1 MGTQVQGDYYGLNG
15 VLLDPDKLDEFQLYK
30 ETRNRDFEH
39 ALCSVL
45 WLIACGA
52 MMIWAS
58 NDNHFIEGLPILALL
73 MIFGWLSV
81 FVFFGAKA
89 KDEQRLPKSITSDRQ
104 HKHVTGLGALV
115 SIALIIFIGIAISTG
130 EIFHPEFRIPEW
142 AGYITLFLVAGL
154 LTALILAPHLGGAPS
169 FSAISNALRKVFAFL
184 EPVGLVIS
192 TIDSWLVLVVAPTVG
207 ASCEN
212 GAKRY
217 TLISANLL
225 GALAFTWFAP
235 APYGLIGI
243 IWSLLAAV
251 SIVRRWAWIEHD
263 REGGRGEDLSNVF
276 AWRAGSKQDLR
287 DEALAALLLLVI
299 ALPFGLRQVHL
310 SVPDA
315 EAFFVPT
322 AAVND
327 PTAWF
332 GFFGIELLKAI
343 PFIDWSDIYEATGDT
358 RILISASSSMH
369 AVFAARVIIDMIFL
383 ATVVQA
389 VTISITY
396 ARQRT
401 RFLSGDRDVKVLDER
416 IEKSE
421 LSKLAKWNGHKWEF
435 NEEKIEKF
443 KHYDTTQL
451 SVLRLNAPDES
462 RLRASIEEIFKRQN
476 YDWEP
481 PQDLLI
487 ELSTWTR
494 PDVKKLHST
503 LDQIEI
509 QKDIDL
515 AKLTAAREALS
526 GTGGIEDVRQR
537 VAKIM
542 VNCIPPS
549 EAKVQALTELVSGS
563 SRDSLASVRAIALEP
578 LKTLARRFLQA
589 QLALEAVALRGTAQ
603 SLRARAKKMLHKL
616 GHKIPASGE
625 KKTAA

>member
-1 MGTQVQGDYYGLNG
+1 MEVQEDYYGLNG

-39 ALCSVL
+39 ALCSAL
-45 WLIACGA
+45 WLIACGV
-52 MMIWAS
+52 MLIWGSS
-58 NDNHFIEGLPILALL
+58 NPYFIEGLPILASM
-73 MIFGWLSV
+73 MIFGWVSV
-81 FVFFGAKA
+81 FAYFGAKA
-89 KDEQRLPKSITSDRQ
+89 KDEQRLPASITAKRQ

-115 SIALIIFIGIAISTG
+115 SIALLIFIGIAISTG
-130 EIFHPEFRIPEW
+130 EIFHPEFKIPEW
-142 AGYITLFLVAGL
+142 AGYITLSLVAGL
-154 LTALILAPHLGGAPS
+154 LTTLILAPHLGGAPS

-184 EPVGLVIS
+184 EPVGRIIG

-212 GAKRY
+212 GAQRY
-217 TLISANLL
+217 ILISANLL
-225 GALAFTWFAP
+225 GALAFAWFAA

-243 IWSLLAAV
+243 VWSLLAAV
-251 SIVRRWAWIEHD
+251 AIVRRWAWIEHD

-276 AWRAGSKQDLR
+276 AWRVGSKQDLR

-299 ALPFGLRQVHL
+299 ALPFGLRQIHL

-315 EAFFVPT
+315 QAFFVPT
-322 AAVND
+322 AAIND

-343 PFIDWSDIYEATGDT
+343 PFIDWSDIYDATGDT
-358 RILISASSSMH
+358 RILLSESSSMH
-369 AVFAARVIIDMIFL
+369 AVFAARVIIDLIFL

-401 RFLSGDRDVKVLDER
+401 RFLAGDPEVKVLDER

-435 NEEKIEKF
+435 NDEKIEKF

-451 SVLRLNAPDES
+451 SVLRLNAPEGT
-462 RLRASIEEIFKRQN
+462 RLRASIDEIFQRQN

-487 ELSTWTR
+487 DLSTWNR
-494 PDVKKLHST
+494 PDRQKLHTT
-503 LDQIEI
+503 LDQIER
-509 QKDIDL
+509 QKEIDL

-537 VAKIM
+537 VVKIL
-542 VNCIPPS
+542 VNCVPPS
-549 EAKVQALTELVSGS
+549 EAKVQALTELVSGT
-563 SRDSLASVRAIALEP
+563 SRDSLASVREIALEP

-589 QLALEAVALRGTAQ
+589 QLALEAVALRDTAG
-603 SLRARAKKMLHKL
+603 SLRARAQKMLEKL
-616 GHKIPASGE
+616 GHKMPVSGE
-625 KKTAA
+625 KKAVA